1 MEVLLFVTESLQVS
15 CRTSVLKSFDQDSQ
29 TADDHETWNVLLSLS
44 PSVLDR
50 INKQLAARQQQN
62 NDSAATIRTHLTRL
76 HSEMMDLRDA
86 LNDAVNNTARAAE
99 INDANEK
106 NLEDHQ
112 VGPEVQLNVKKKV

>member
-1 MEVLLFVTESLQVS
+1 M
-15 CRTSVLKSFDQDSQ
+15 
-29 TADDHETWNVLLSLS
+29 WNVLLSLS

-50 INKQLAARQQQN
+50 VNKQLAARQQQN
-62 NDSAATIRTHLTRL
+62 KDSAATIRTHLTRL

-86 LNDAVNNTARAAE
+86 LNDAVNNTARTAE

-112 VGPEVQLNVKKKV
+112 VGPEVQLNVKEKV